1 MTNTNQPLYAA
12 LDLGSNSFH
21 MIIMRKDVGQLE
33 VIDKLRESVRLAAG
47 LDDKGNITKEVMGRA
62 LKCLTHFAQRI
73 NESGQV
79 QVRVVGTNT
88 LRKAKNAA
96 IFIKQAEAILQNPI
110 EIIAGREEARLIY
123 LGVAHSISGEQNE
136 NRLVVDIGGGSTELI
151 VGKQFEPIQ
160 RESLHMGCV
169 SFSNRYFPDGK
180 ISAEAIMDA
189 EIDARLELRSIVG
202 QYRKLGWDTAIGAS
216 GTIKALADI
225 CAANEWSTQGVTLE
239 ALKALKEKLHE
250 VEHISDLKI
259 KGLSDERL
267 PVFPGGL
274 IVLLAVFEALGIQQ
288 MQVSNWALREGVV
301 LDLIGRNNPVNN
313 IRNKTL
319 IALLSRTNR
328 DVVYAKQVKN
338 LVEKLFDK
346 CADKWDIAESQY
358 RNFLGWAAQLCEL
371 GQIIS
376 HSQYHKHGAYWL
388 QHADLSGFS
397 RQEQNV
403 VAFLIRAHRRKLP
416 IKEIEAGAC
425 SVEFDN
431 LIKMIILLRVA
442 LMLNRSRNKDDLPE
456 MKVKVS
462 KKQIKLKFTEDWLQT
477 HPLTRADLKK
487 EARLIEAAGYSLTV
501 MAID

>member
-1 MTNTNQPLYAA
+1 
-12 LDLGSNSFH
+12 
-21 MIIMRKDVGQLE
+21 
-33 VIDKLRESVRLAAG
+33 
-47 LDDKGNITKEVMGRA
+47 
-62 LKCLTHFAQRI
+62 
-73 NESGQV
+73 
-79 QVRVVGTNT
+79 
-88 LRKAKNAA
+88 
-96 IFIKQAEAILQNPI
+96 
-110 EIIAGREEARLIY
+110 
-123 LGVAHSISGEQNE
+123 
-136 NRLVVDIGGGSTELI
+136 
-151 VGKQFEPIQ
+151 
-160 RESLHMGCV
+160 
-169 SFSNRYFPDGK
+169 
-180 ISAEAIMDA
+180 
-189 EIDARLELRSIVG
+189 
-202 QYRKLGWDTAIGAS
+202 
-216 GTIKALADI
+216 
-225 CAANEWSTQGVTLE
+225 
-239 ALKALKEKLHE
+239 
-250 VEHISDLKI
+250 
-259 KGLSDERL
+259 
-267 PVFPGGL
+267 
-274 IVLLAVFEALGIQQ
+274 

-487 EARLIEAAGYSLTV
+487 EARLIEAAGYSLMV